1 MSEGTISVPTWALP
15 VVAAV
20 LSIAVAWG
28 AANARAEA
36 TEAEVDRIERVVTE
50 AAQKIGENGELTKVN
65 QAKIEAIV
73 SSLSDQAETAKESDA
88 KLQQLIEIMLK
99 AN

>member
-15 VVAAV
+15 VVAGV

-50 AAQKIGENGELTKVN
+50 AAEISVPRQKRADQTELPDELESPHK
-65 QAKIEAIV
+65 QAFRE
-73 SSLSDQAETAKESDA
+73 SRSDA
-88 KLQQLIEIMLK
+88 SLPPP
-99 AN
+99 